1 MHAMREGLL
10 AADFADY
17 PDLIGVTRIIRGVA
31 DSLRMLMT
39 QLAPKLGDHSVHLIL
54 QMELLF
60 FQLDFFKV
68 IVLRHVMAIMQLC
81 ETPFILLMFLDQTA
95 KLWTRGNQVF
105 LDLLLLHLHHAP
117 PIRMETQTLGPP

>member
-1 MHAMREGLL
+1 MNAMKEGLL

-60 FQLDFFKV
+60 FQLDFLKV
-68 IVLRHVMAIMQLC
+68 VVLRHMVPIVQLC
-81 ETPFILLMFLDQTA
+81 ETPFVLFVFLDQTA
-95 KLWTRGNQVF
+95 KFWVRGNQVL
-105 LDLLLLHLHHAP
+105 LDLLLLHHHHAP
-117 PIRMETQTLGPP
+117 PIRMETLTLRPP